1 MQEVIKLRGVICCA
15 VGRGIVGLHRLRLHR
30 GGGHGDGFRGLLGG
44 RSFRL
49 RGLGHRLGRGCA
61 HACRLGGRLRGRSL
75 AELPDVVRADVER
88 ATAIQM
94 QYLSSQGGV
103 AAINDI
109 GAPNMTL
116 GKFSYSGGDAD
127 SAGGMESPLL
137 PDLLAYVCAYLRGE

>member
-1 MQEVIKLRGVICCA
+1 MAYIGTEQYIQYTGEAPPDDFDVLADMAAMA
-15 VGRGIVGLHRLRLHR
+15 VDRVTLY
-30 GGGHGDGFRGLLGG
+30 
-44 RSFRL
+44 
-49 RGLGHRLGRGCA
+49 
-61 HACRLGGRLRGRSL
+61 RLRGRSL

-137 PDLLAYVCAYLRGE
+137 PDLLAYVCAHLRGE